1 MQRCTYIL
9 NVMDSVSHNDPLA
22 LLRKH
27 KTISVDIITLHK
39 TDFPTQYTCVVFQSI
54 SKHS

>member
-1 MQRCTYIL
+1 
-9 NVMDSVSHNDPLA
+9 MDSVTHNDPLA

-39 TDFPTQYTCVVFQSI
+39 TDFPTQYTCVVLQSI
-54 SKHS
+54 SKPS